1 MFKALRYRLWFNILL
16 LVASVA
22 ATTWLIMGTQYLYC
36 AFSAVVALV
45 AVRNLFANYRKFNKN
60 FIFLL
65 NAIENGDYSFDFI
78 EAKGSTRDLTRTL
91 NRIKEI
97 LSKARRET
105 IENEKFQS
113 LIVESVSTGI
123 IILDQNNHILI
134 ANRAAAQLLGMPV
147 LNHLSQL
154 AQIDKSYPELL
165 ETLKPGDVRQI
176 AVTTD
181 REEVQISL
189 RLSEIAFRRGT
200 MRIISLNSIGNE
212 LEAKEMESWVRLIR
226 VMTHEIMN
234 SIAPITSLT
243 DTLLTSYQ
251 NSEDESPN
259 TPPAESIV
267 EALQTI
273 RDTAGGLTNF
283 VESYR
288 KFTGIPQPSLAPIDA
303 VRLLNK
309 TLALE
314 SSLLKTGNIETEIVA
329 PDGDWLLNADE
340 AQIMQVLV
348 NLIKNAAEAI
358 GQEGKIKIVLSK
370 SNGKTIIDVC
380 NNGQPIPDELLPNIF
395 IPFFTTKES
404 GTGIGLS
411 VSRYI
416 MRLHGGNLKH
426 HTKEGW
432 TCFRMVFA
440 QLRD

>member
-1 MFKALRYRLWFNILL
+1 MFKALQYRLWFNILL
-16 LVASVA
+16 LVASVV
-22 ATTWLIMGTQYLYC
+22 ATTWLIMEKQYLYC
-36 AFSAVVALV
+36 LFSGAAALV
-45 AVRNLFANYRKFNKN
+45 AVRNLFSTYRKFNRN

-91 NRIKEI
+91 NRIKDI
-97 LSKARRET
+97 LSKARREA

-147 LNHLSQL
+147 LNHLNQL
-154 AQIDKSYPELL
+154 AQIDKSYPELFG
-165 ETLKPGDVRQI
+165 TMKPEDIRQI
-176 AVTTD
+176 VVTTD

-189 RLSEIAFRRGT
+189 RLSEIAIRRGA

-212 LEAKEMESWVRLIR
+212 LEAKEMESWIRLIR

-243 DTLLTSYQ
+243 DTLLTYP
-251 NSEDESPN
+251 DSPL
-259 TPPAESIV
+259 AESVV
-267 EALQTI
+267 EALRTI

-288 KFTGIPQPSLAPIDA
+288 KFTGIPQPTLVPVDA
-303 VRLLNK
+303 LRLLNK

-314 SSLLKTGNIETEIVA
+314 APLLKAGNIDAEIVA
-329 PDGDWLLNADE
+329 PGGDWTLNADE
-340 AQIMQVLV
+340 AQITQVLV

-358 GQEGKIKIVLSK
+358 GHDGQLKIVLAK
-370 SNGKTIIDVC
+370 SNGKITIDIC
-380 NNGQPIPDELLPNIF
+380 NNGKPIPDELLPNIF

-426 HTKEGW
+426 HTDNEW
-432 TCFRMVFA
+432 TVFRMVF
-440 QLRD
+440 

>member
-1 MFKALRYRLWFNILL
+1 MFKALQYRLWFNILL

-22 ATTWLIMGTQYLYC
+22 ATTWLIMEKQYLYC
-36 AFSAVVALV
+36 LFSGALALV
-45 AVRNLFANYRKFNKN
+45 AVRNQFSTYRKFNRN

-91 NRIKEI
+91 NRIKDI
-97 LSKARRET
+97 LSKARREA

-147 LNHLSQL
+147 LNHLNQL
-154 AQIDKSYPELL
+154 AQIDKSYPELFG
-165 ETLKPGDVRQI
+165 TMKPEDIRQI
-176 AVTTD
+176 VVTTD

-189 RLSEIAFRRGT
+189 RLSEIAIRRGA

-212 LEAKEMESWVRLIR
+212 LEAKEMESWIRLIR

-251 NSEDESPN
+251 NREGKNPNSPL
-259 TPPAESIV
+259 AESVV
-267 EALQTI
+267 EALRTI

-288 KFTGIPQPSLAPIDA
+288 KFTGIPQPSLAPVDV

-309 TLALE
+309 TLTLE
-314 SSLLKTGNIETEIVA
+314 APLLKAQNIDAEIVA
-329 PDGDWLLNADE
+329 PAGGDWMLNADE

-358 GQEGKIKIVLSK
+358 GQDGQLKIVSAK
-370 SNGKTIIDVC
+370 SNGKITIDVC

-426 HTKEGW
+426 HTNEGW
-432 TCFRMVFA
+432 TCFRMVF
-440 QLRD
+440 

>member
-1 MFKALRYRLWFNILL
+1 MFKALQYRLWFNILL
-16 LVASVA
+16 LVASVV
-22 ATTWLIMGTQYLYC
+22 ATTWLIMEKQLLYC
-36 AFSAVVALV
+36 LFSGVVALV
-45 AVRNLFANYRKFNKN
+45 AVKNLFSTYRKFNRN

-65 NAIENGDYSFDFI
+65 NAIENGDYSFDFV

-91 NRIKEI
+91 NRIKDI

-134 ANRAAAQLLGMPV
+134 ANRVAAQLLGMPV
-147 LNHLSQL
+147 LNHLNQL
-154 AQIDKSYPELL
+154 AQIDKSYPGLF

-176 AVTTD
+176 TITTD

-189 RLSEIAFRRGT
+189 RLSEISIRRGV

-251 NSEDESPN
+251 NREGESPDSLL
-259 TPPAESIV
+259 TGSVV
-267 EALQTI
+267 EALQAI
-273 RDTAGGLTNF
+273 RDTAGGLTSF

-288 KFTGIPQPSLAPIDA
+288 KFTGIPQPRLLPVDA
-303 VRLLNK
+303 VRLVNK

-314 SSLLKTGNIETEIVA
+314 SSHLKVRNIEAEIVTTN
-329 PDGDWLLNADE
+329 GDWTLNADE
-340 AQIMQVLV
+340 AQITQVLV

-358 GQEGKIKIVLSK
+358 GQDGKIKIVLSG

-380 NNGQPIPDELLPNIF
+380 NNGQPVPDELLPNIF

-426 HTKEGW
+426 HANEGW
-432 TCFRMVFA
+432 TCFRLVF
-440 QLRD
+440 